1 MTRTVTIAGYGLL
14 LTGLAVFQLAGVV
27 WRRTSTLG
35 QALAVVTGRR
45 AVRWLV
51 LAGWLWL
58 GCHLFVRTG
67 WG

>member
-1 MTRTVTIAGYGLL
+1 MTRTITLAGYAALV
-14 LTGLAVFQLAGVV
+14 TALAAFHLAGLV
-27 WRRTSTLG
+27 WRRTPTLG
-35 QALAVVTGRR
+35 QAVAVVTRQP
-45 AVRWLV
+45 VLRWLL

>member
-1 MTRTVTIAGYGLL
+1 MTRTITLAGYAALAVAL
-14 LTGLAVFQLAGVV
+14 AAFQLTGLV
-27 WRRTSTLG
+27 WRRSPTLG
-35 QALAVVTGRR
+35 QAVAVVMRWR

>member
-1 MTRTVTIAGYGLL
+1 VMRWRAG
-14 LTGLAVFQLAGVV
+14 
-27 WRRTSTLG
+27 
-35 QALAVVTGRR
+35 
-45 AVRWLV
+45 RWLV

>member
-1 MTRTVTIAGYGLL
+1 MALAAFQV
-14 LTGLAVFQLAGVV
+14 TGLV
-27 WRRTSTLG
+27 WRRSPTLG
-35 QALAVVTGRR
+35 QAVAVVMRWR